1 MSKKYKCG
9 VNFSTRIHVEK
20 INATV
25 SWSKT
30 KRGRRGEFPPLACP
44 ELVEGLDL
52 WLQETGA
59 AFLARVPPNKNAAT
73 FSSCLL

>member
-52 WLQETGA
+52 
-59 AFLARVPPNKNAAT
+59 
-73 FSSCLL
+73 